1 MQELPGRGLLQRSP
15 PDDRLEKGKT
25 QSQGHVSI
33 FEALP
38 IGSKGGESH

>member
-1 MQELPGRGLLQRSP
+1 M
-15 PDDRLEKGKT
+15 EKGET

-38 IGSKGGESH
+38 IGSKGGETAH

>member
-1 MQELPGRGLLQRSP
+1 M
-15 PDDRLEKGKT
+15 T

-38 IGSKGGESH
+38 IGSKSGELHRHISKDFFETVCVLKYEVKY